1 MDHLEI
7 NSNIV
12 LIGFMGVGKSAVAS
26 CLGARLKRQI
36 VDMDE
41 VIAKRQGMCISDIFS
56 KWGER
61 YFREQETKLLLELLS
76 VKNTIV
82 SCGGGAALKEEN
94 VLHMKK
100 CGPVIL
106 LKAKPA
112 TVYERIKDCGSRPV
126 LRNKASLEYIADLM
140 ESRRKKYEEAAD
152 IVVQTD
158 HKTVVQVCQELM
170 TKLTEMN
177 IK

>member
-1 MDHLEI
+1 MNHPEI

-12 LIGFMGVGKSAVAS
+12 LIGFMGVGKSAVAK
-26 CLGARLKRQI
+26 CLGDRLKRQI
-36 VDMDE
+36 VDMDK
-41 VIAKRQGMCISDIFS
+41 VIARRLGMCISEIFS
-56 KWGER
+56 TWGEE
-61 YFREQETKLLLELLS
+61 YFREQETELLLELLS

-94 VLHMKK
+94 VLYMKK
-100 CGPVIL
+100 CGSVIL
-106 LKAKPA
+106 LKAKPS

-126 LRNKASLEYIADLM
+126 LKNKPCLEYIADLM

-152 IVVQTD
+152 IVLQTD
-158 HKTVVQVCQELM
+158 YKTVVQVCQELM
-170 TKLTEMN
+170 IKLMEMN